1 MYAPPVYGSVPTVD
15 PQAQASMLRTQA
27 ENLKAQLSSIERE
40 IEKLGSSEED

>member
-1 MYAPPVYGSVPTVD
+1 
-15 PQAQASMLRTQA
+15 MLRTQA